1 MKYFENNRY
10 EGKELMLLNDSLGK
24 FFQVLQSNLFFN
36 QAREDADCKEHRIKL
51 ARSAYLVIAVCEAV
65 IARVPEEESER
76 ALNDIVIE
84 VKPVDVDETLASLFI
99 NLFR

>member
-10 EGKELMLLNDSLGK
+10 DGKELMLLDNSLGK
-24 FFQVLQSNLFFN
+24 FFQILQSNLFFN
-36 QAREDADCKEHRIKL
+36 QAREDADCEEHRLKL

-76 ALNDIVIE
+76 ALADIVAE
-84 VKPVDVDETLASLFI
+84 VKPVDVDETLAKLFISLF
-99 NLFR
+99 R